1 MEKIKVVDKD
11 GIVDRGKKIYE
22 RIKDTLEPKHKG
34 EIVAIEVTTGDYFIG
49 KDVTGADRKARE
61 KYPDEV
67 FYLAKI
73 GYNAVWHFR

>member
-1 MEKIKVVDKD
+1 MKKIKVVNKDK
-11 GIVDRGKKIYE
+11 IVDKGKEIYE
-22 RIKDTLEPKHKG
+22 GIKATLEPEHKG
-34 EIVAIEVTTGDYFIG
+34 EIVAIEVTIGDYFIG
-49 KDVTGADRKARE
+49 KDVTSADRKARE